1 MALISTGA
9 DCRIGGQD
17 RTGANDRR
25 EQEAIQRHL
34 CSVVLEGE
42 SEQSPITLRIFGLP
56 APQGSKKVRGYN
68 RDGRAIL
75 GESSDR
81 VAPWRENVI
90 WQSRK
95 QYKGLPLEGPLQIS
109 ITFWLPR
116 PKGHYRTINGEL
128 SNIIKPGKPTHTI
141 ASTQGDVDKLIRS
154 TFDGLS
160 AKTGGCIAQDDS
172 QFVRLSDIEKRY
184 VTEEEVP
191 GALIQVSK
199 FTK

>member
-9 DCRIGGQD
+9 DCRIGGPN
-17 RTGANDRR
+17 RAGANDCG

-56 APQGSKKVRGYN
+56 APQGSKKVRGYI
-68 RDGRAIL
+68 RGRAIL

-81 VAPWRENVI
+81 VAPWRENVV
-90 WQSRK
+90 WQSHK
-95 QYKGLPLEGPLQIS
+95 QYKGEPLEGPLQIS

-116 PKGHYRTINGEL
+116 PKDHYRTIDGEL

-160 AKTGGCIAQDDS
+160 AKTGGCIAQDDK
-172 QFVRLSDIEKRY
+172 QFVKLKDIEKCY

>member
-1 MALISTGA
+1 MALISTRA
-9 DCRIGGQD
+9 DCRIGSED
-17 RTGANDRR
+17 RTSADNCR
-25 EQEAIQRHL
+25 EQKTIQRQL

-56 APQGSKKVRGYN
+56 APQGSKKVRAYI
-68 RDGRAIL
+68 RGRAVL

-81 VAPWRENVI
+81 VAPWRENII

-95 QYKGLPLEGPLQIS
+95 QYKGEPLEGPLQIS

-116 PKGHYRTINGEL
+116 PKSHYKTINGEV

-154 TFDGLS
+154 TFDGLA

-172 QFVRLSDIEKRY
+172 QFVRLKDIEKCY
-184 VTEEEVP
+184 VTEDEMS

-199 FTK
+199 YTG

>member
-1 MALISTGA
+1 MALISTRA
-9 DCRIGGQD
+9 DCRIGSKD
-17 RTGANDRR
+17 RPSADNCR
-25 EQEAIQRHL
+25 EQKTIQRQL

-56 APQGSKKVRGYN
+56 APQGSKKVRAYI
-68 RDGRAIL
+68 RGRAVL

-81 VAPWRENVI
+81 VAPWRENII

-95 QYKGLPLEGPLQIS
+95 QYKGEPLEGPLQIS
-109 ITFWLPR
+109 IPFWLPR
-116 PKGHYRTINGEL
+116 PKSHYKTINGEV

-172 QFVRLSDIEKRY
+172 QFVRLKNIEKCY
-184 VTEEEVP
+184 VTEDEMS

-199 FTK
+199 YTG

>member
-1 MALISTGA
+1 M
-9 DCRIGGQD
+9 
-17 RTGANDRR
+17 RR
-25 EQEAIQRHL
+25 YIQ
-34 CSVVLEGE
+34 
-42 SEQSPITLRIFGLP
+42 
-56 APQGSKKVRGYN
+56 
-68 RDGRAIL
+68 GRAIL
-75 GESSDR
+75 GEASKR
-81 VAPWRENVI
+81 VTPWRENII

-95 QYKGLPLEGPLQIS
+95 QYKGEPLEGPLQIS

-116 PKGHYRTINGEL
+116 PKNHYKIINGEL

-141 ASTQGDVDKLIRS
+141 ASTQGDLDKIIRS

-184 VTEEEVP
+184 VTEDEVP

-199 FTK
+199 FTN